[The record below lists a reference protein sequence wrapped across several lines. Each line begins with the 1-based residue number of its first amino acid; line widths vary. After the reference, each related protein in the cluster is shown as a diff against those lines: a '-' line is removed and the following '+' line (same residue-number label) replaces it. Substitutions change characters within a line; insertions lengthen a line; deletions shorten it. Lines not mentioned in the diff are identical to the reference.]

1 MGSGLIPE
9 HIIEA
14 VLKHHDIADVVGKYV
29 HLSKTGKNLKGL
41 CPFHSEKSPSF
52 NVNPEKQIFKCFGC
66 GVGGHVIRFVQEI
79 EGFTFAE
86 AVRHLA
92 EEANIAY
99 AWEQDA
105 TPEQIAA
112 RREKEQIIAGHEFAA
127 RAYHYILSN
136 SAEGKP
142 ALEYLRSRGF
152 TDSLIETF
160 QIGYA
165 PAARD
170 FLVRNLQKREFP
182 LELMEQGAL
191 IAASGNGAYTDKF
204 RNRIMFPIRDARGS
218 TIAFSGR
225 SLGAEMPKYVN
236 SSETRLF
243 HKSRVLYNLH
253 AARAEIKR
261 MGTAVVCE
269 GFADVI
275 KAWSANVRNT
285 VATMGTALTEEHA
298 LLIRRMAERILLCYD
313 GDDAGRSAAY
323 KSLGILEKAGLDVR
337 VAVLPDKLDV
347 DDYVEKHGAERFRKD
362 IIEGALPKEKFRL
375 LHLRRNFNLLDNDA
389 KLRYVRTAIREVIAG
404 IDSPTVREHYLKE
417 LAAEFQ
423 TVSSFEAMKQECNE
437 LREQQQKKQLHGD
450 KPAFSWNNVRHDGT
464 GSQTMPELKPAY
476 DKAERHLLYTMMHDS
491 QVASLVQERLGDA
504 FNDESHAA
512 LAAYLYA
519 YYAQGYE
526 SDPSRY
532 MASLQDD
539 ILERLASSILMTE
552 SEQGVNEQVIE
563 DYMRRIVKYRQQ
575 HEIERLTAERIE
587 KERAGDV
594 LGAARLEL
602 EILALNGKLQKR

>member
-29 HLSKTGKNLKGL
+29 HLSKTGRNLKGL

-52 NVNPEKQIFKCFGC
+52 NVNPEMQIFKCFGC
-66 GVGGHVIRFVQEI
+66 GKGGHVIRFVQEI

-105 TPEQIAA
+105 TPEQIEA

-182 LELMEQGAL
+182 LDLMEQGAL
-191 IAASGNGAYTDKF
+191 IAVSGNGTYADKF

-218 TIAFSGR
+218 AIAFSGR
-225 SLGAEMPKYVN
+225 SLGGEQPKYVN

-261 MGTAVVCE
+261 TGTAVVCE
-269 GFADVI
+269 GYADVI

-423 TVSSFEAMKQECNE
+423 TVSSFDAMKQECNE

-450 KPAFSWNNVRHDGT
+450 KPAFSWNNVRNDGT
-464 GSQTMPELKPAY
+464 GSQAMPELKPAY

-526 SDPSRY
+526 PDPSRY

-539 ILERLASSILMTE
+539 GLERLASSILMTE

-563 DYMRRIVKYRQQ
+563 DYMRQIVKYRQQ
-575 HEIERLTAERIE
+575 QEIERLTRERIE
-587 KERAGDV
+587 KERAGDA